1 MDFGRRPATG
11 FPKGFKFLSRWGNHP
26 TGALVGIPILG
37 TDTPFCRS
45 LPCLRGDRH
54 QQRCQEDHEEAQ
66 GCCGAPFAT
75 ACWPRGRTGLCR
87 SAGYTGS
94 RRLAALRRRP
104 GPSSLRRP
112 RAGEAHRPCL
122 WRAHGPLASG
132 PAPPPATRGAVPS
145 RAGDKSALSRPLG
158 SVMSDFW
165 PQDLRMWLYVETA
178 SFER

>member
-1 MDFGRRPATG
+1 MGVVSRRETFAEGAPGPARPPSLISTRRRVDFSRRPATG
-11 FPKGFKFLSRWGNHP
+11 FPKGFKFLSHWGNHP
-26 TGALVGIPILG
+26 TAAPVGIPILG

-45 LPCLRGDRH
+45 LPRLQGDRH
-54 QQRCQEDHEEAQ
+54 QQCRQEDHEETQ
-66 GCCGAPFAT
+66 GCLGAPFAT

-104 GPSSLRRP
+104 GPSSLGRP

-132 PAPPPATRGAVPS
+132 PASPHPRHPGRGAFT
-145 RAGDKSALSRPLG
+145 RR
-158 SVMSDFW
+158 
-165 PQDLRMWLYVETA
+165 
-178 SFER
+178 